1 MKILLVIITYLIFIL
16 PVFAEEN
23 RVIENT
29 LQEYIAGKD
38 ARIGVAVII
47 NSKDTVSINGNR
59 DFPMMSVVKFRWL

>member
-16 PVFAEEN
+16 PVFAEGN

-38 ARIGVAVII
+38 ARIGVASLSIAKI
-47 NSKDTVSINGNR
+47 LYLSTVTGIS
-59 DFPMMSVVKFRWL
+59 L

>member
-47 NSKDTVSINGNR
+47 NSKST
-59 DFPMMSVVKFRWL
+59 